1 MANDAISLYAT
12 YKFIKRLVTPFDQ
25 WEAYQLGIIDERG
38 NIKIK
43 ARERNTLELKR
54 GLPKFDLLVLK
65 IKRLL
70 EKVPGGRSRIA
81 SYAAALYLIKE
92 DVNSYSD
99 AELEEMDIDDD
110 ILKLMEDIA
119 NTTGSD
125 VAGTGDDVV
134 HWVKKKKRKGYK
146 ARNKLEAPKVNK
158 AFEEIM

>member
-92 DVNSYSD
+92 DVNNYSTAD
-99 AELEEMDIDDD
+99 LEDMDIDDD
-110 ILKLMEDIA
+110 IIKLIEDIA

-125 VAGTGDDVV
+125 VVGTGDDVV
-134 HWVKKKKRKGYK
+134 HWVKKKKRKSYK
-146 ARNKLEAPKVNK
+146 ERNKLESPKVNK
-158 AFEEIM
+158 AFEELI